1 MATRQLLADLAA
13 ACQAAGGPALVVESV
28 GGVDAA
34 RRVREVVQS
43 RRAVREDLALPP
55 AGTSPAT
62 DVRARALA
70 IEIAELSETGTPDKA
85 IDAWRKIVTATPTHR
100 APRRGLARV
109 LRQVDGDLDEAEDLV
124 QQSFVKLWEQRAT
137 FQVQWSVKAYLYKMV
152 HNRCL
157 NRLRDAQTREKYKV
171 YNAAQLEQG
180 YENDPGAASELN
192 ERILQALDTL
202 PTECRRIFEL
212 SRFEELK
219 YREIADQLG
228 ISIKTVETQMGKAL
242 RLMRTELADY
252 LITLI
257 ALLQWMLL

>member
-1 MATRQLLADLAA
+1 MLQAIQQGDESAFDALFRRYYEPLCHYAA
-13 ACQAAGGPALVVESV
+13 SL
-28 GGVDAA
+28 
-34 RRVREVVQS
+34 
-43 RRAVREDLALPP
+43 
-55 AGTSPAT
+55 T
-62 DVRARALA
+62 
-70 IEIAELSETGTPDKA
+70 
-85 IDAWRKIVTATPTHR
+85 
-100 APRRGLARV
+100 
-109 LRQVDGDLDEAEDLV
+109 DGDLDEAEDLV

-137 FQVQWSVKAYLYKMV
+137 FEVQWSVKAYLYKMV

-157 NRLRDAQTREKYKV
+157 NRIRDAQTREKYKV

-257 ALLQWMLL
+257 ALLHWMLL

>member
-1 MATRQLLADLAA
+1 MERRDDPTLLQAIQQGDESAFDALFRRYYEPLCHYAA
-13 ACQAAGGPALVVESV
+13 SL
-28 GGVDAA
+28 
-34 RRVREVVQS
+34 
-43 RRAVREDLALPP
+43 
-55 AGTSPAT
+55 T
-62 DVRARALA
+62 
-70 IEIAELSETGTPDKA
+70 
-85 IDAWRKIVTATPTHR
+85 
-100 APRRGLARV
+100 
-109 LRQVDGDLDEAEDLV
+109 DGDLDEAEDLV

-137 FQVQWSVKAYLYKMV
+137 FEVQWSVKAYLYKMV

-157 NRLRDAQTREKYKV
+157 NRIRDAQTREKYKV